1 MQARPK
7 EGAEG
12 APMKLLDELE
22 TKKFNSLKVVLFF
35 VVLTVLVTAVVIIVW
50 EQFIMLPFNAWLAAH
65 YAADEASR
73 YLLSQRIEHFFI
85 STTVDVLIVTLLLRI
100 VARQQRR
107 LVASEKRYRAL
118 FEHASDGIGVLR
130 AADRRLT
137 DVNNKFCEILGCRP
151 DGLVGRRIEE
161 VVSAA
166 DGEAGESPL
175 AGLLRGP
182 AKQDAEMLLRV
193 PAGNSIPAAVSTNE
207 ITADGERLIILLVRD
222 LTERRR
228 LEAEKDVMQRQLF
241 QSSKLAS
248 IGELSAGVAHEINN
262 PLNGIINFAQLLKDD
277 GVAQTEEHRRMVDGI
292 VAEGERIARIV
303 RDLLT
308 FARRDPSELTRVRLA
323 ETVTASL
330 SLFGHQFVKDGVEV
344 EVSVEEDLP
353 PVWADGSRLR
363 QVVINMISNALH
375 ALRAKA
381 GGPKVLRVTARA
393 VERAGRRRVH
403 LEFFDN
409 GAGIRREDIDKV
421 FDPFFTTRRATGG
434 TGLGLSL
441 SFGIVREYGGTIT
454 VESAE
459 GSHTRFVIE
468 LPAEGQ
474 KGVGHE
480 RAKSAS
486 GGR

>member
-1 MQARPK
+1 
-7 EGAEG
+7 
-12 APMKLLDELE
+12 MKLLDELE

-35 VVLTVLVTAVVIIVW
+35 AVLTMAVTAVVIIIW
-50 EQFIMLPFNAWLAAH
+50 EKAIMLPFNAWLAAR
-65 YAADEASR
+65 YAADEGAL
-73 YLLSQRIEHFFI
+73 YVLSQRIEHFFI

-118 FEHASDGIGVLR
+118 FEHAKNGIGVVN
-130 AADRRLT
+130 AEDRRLT
-137 DVNNKFCEILGCRP
+137 DVNNKFCEILGCQP
-151 DGLVGRRIEE
+151 KLLVGKRIDE
-161 VVSAA
+161 VVSATGGGGGP
-166 DGEAGESPL
+166 DPL
-175 AGLLRGP
+175 AELLRGGP
-182 AKQDAEMLLRV
+182 RDDVEMELRS
-193 PAGNSIPAAVSTNE
+193 AGGNPLPAAVSTYD
-207 ITADGERLIILLVRD
+207 ITAGGERLVILIIRD
-222 LTERRR
+222 LTEQRR
-228 LEAEKDVMQRQLF
+228 LEAEKEQMERQLF

-277 GVAQTEEHRRMVDGI
+277 GVARTDEQKQMVEGI
-292 VAEGERIARIV
+292 IGEGDRIARIV

-308 FARRDPSELTRVRLA
+308 FARRDPSDLTRVHLA
-323 ETVTASL
+323 EVINASL
-330 SLFGHQFVKDGVEV
+330 SLFGHQLVKDGIEV
-344 EVSVEEDLP
+344 EVNVEEGLP

-363 QVVINMISNALH
+363 QVVINMISNAH
-375 ALRAKA
+375 QALRAKA
-381 GGPKVLRVTARA
+381 GGPRVLRVTARA
-393 VERAGRRRVH
+393 AGRDGGGRVH
-403 LEFFDN
+403 VEFFDS

-454 VESAE
+454 VESVE
-459 GSHTRFVIE
+459 GSYTRFVVV

-474 KGVGHE
+474 RGAGHE
-480 RAKSAS
+480 LAKSVS